1 MFFFYKRLKLCSIF
15 LFILTLT
22 KYGVFRLD
30 PYSFSKKKYDVF
42 HKQEKISMVTH
53 NVGVI
58 LILYY
63 SLHQMWLKST
73 TRKDIV
79 AKKMLLLCTP
89 E

>member
-1 MFFFYKRLKLCSIF
+1 MFYFLIYFNTDQIRCISARPLFFFQ
-15 LFILTLT
+15 
-22 KYGVFRLD
+22 
-30 PYSFSKKKYDVF
+30 KKYDVF